1 VKQVVFNLLSNA
13 VKFTPDGGRVELS
26 ARLADGEI
34 HIAVR
39 DTGIGIAP
47 EDQEHVFEE
56 FRQVGPGAARAQE
69 GTGLGLALTKRF
81 VELQGGRIWVESEVG
96 VGSTF
101 TFSLPVRAPADGGAK
116 RPTAEGDEE
125 GADVTSSVGGPT
137 VLLVEDDPRAVE
149 LLRVQLEPA
158 GFAVAVARDGEEGLV
173 QARRLQPLAIT
184 LDINLPKLDGWD
196 FLARAKADPA
206 LAEIP
211 VIIVSMLDERGKGFA
226 LGAAEYL
233 VKPVKREDLLAT
245 LRRFTATLPGLPRG
259 GKVLAIDD
267 DPLAVELIEA
277 VLAPQGYR
285 VLKATGGE
293 AGLELA
299 RRERPCL
306 VILDLMMPE
315 VDGFAVVER
324 LREGPTTANIPIV
337 ILTSKSMTAEEKAR
351 LNGRISYL
359 AQKGSFDRGAFVEL
373 VRGFC
378 PAPIT

>member
-1 VKQVVFNLLSNA
+1 L
-13 VKFTPDGGRVELS
+13 PGEGG
-26 ARLADGEI
+26 
-34 HIAVR
+34 
-39 DTGIGIAP
+39 
-47 EDQEHVFEE
+47 
-56 FRQVGPGAARAQE
+56 
-69 GTGLGLALTKRF
+69 
-81 VELQGGRIWVESEVG
+81 
-96 VGSTF
+96 
-101 TFSLPVRAPADGGAK
+101 LP
-116 RPTAEGDEE
+116 
-125 GADVTSSVGGPT
+125 

-149 LLRVQLEPA
+149 LLRLQLEGA
-158 GFAVAVARDGEEGLV
+158 GFRVAVAGDGEEGLA
-173 QARRLQPLAIT
+173 QARRLHPLAIT

-196 FLARAKADPA
+196 FLAQAKADPA

-233 VKPVKREDLLAT
+233 VKPVKREDLLAA

-299 RRERPCL
+299 RRQRPCL

-324 LREGPTTANIPIV
+324 LREDPTTANIPIV

-359 AQKGSFDRGAFVEL
+359 AQKGLFDRGAFVEL

-378 PAPIT
+378 LAPPI